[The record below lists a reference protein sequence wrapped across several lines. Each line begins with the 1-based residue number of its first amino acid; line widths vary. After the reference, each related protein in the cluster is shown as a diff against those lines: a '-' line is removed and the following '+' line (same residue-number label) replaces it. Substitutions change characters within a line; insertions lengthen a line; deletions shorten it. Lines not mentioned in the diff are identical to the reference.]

1 MAADVTTAPE
11 WNAGM
16 STGLLRLGVGAAILR
31 WRHALVRFTG
41 GADDDQLL
49 QLLFTYFG
57 IRDMT
62 LGVLALLSTR
72 PGGDVPKQ
80 VALQGVADTID
91 GGLVAA
97 LVARGRLPRPRGIA
111 LVAVAAGSAL
121 SEYAGAWQLRRAA
134 RR

>member
-1 MAADVTTAPE
+1 MAADATTAPE
-11 WNAGM
+11 WNVGM

-31 WRHALVRFTG
+31 WRRSLVRFTG
-41 GADDDQLL
+41 GSDGDRLL

-57 IRDMT
+57 VRDMT
-62 LGVLALLSTR
+62 LGVFALLSTR

-80 VALQGVADTID
+80 VTLQGAADTID

-97 LVARGRLPRPRGIA
+97 LVARGRLPRSRGIA
-111 LVAVAAGSAL
+111 LVALAAGSAV
-121 SEYAGAWQLRRAA
+121 SEYAGAWQLRRAV